1 MINQTRNRN
10 ESERIASR
18 RGGRKKYHG
27 KNQVRP
33 PVGREKQSVGRWGVG
48 AGVGGGGRCGG
59 RALGGRACAQTAG
72 GAAGATRSPAA
83 HSQRP
88 RRSSPAS
95 RSAPP
100 VRAPLASTPRR
111 ALTAHAAGSVRVAA
125 AAARHYLTWSQPLYM
140 SKVLK
145 SVLPIA
151 TARVIPQPIY
161 EPDPSCTPLRV
172 STQTSLTFCA
182 AADRGVCQ

>member
-72 GAAGATRSPAA
+72 GAAGAARSPAA

-111 ALTAHAAGSVRVAA
+111 ALTALAAGSVRAAAA
-125 AAARHYLTWSQPLYM
+125 AAARFHVVPTTLHVQSA
-140 SKVLK
+140 KV
-145 SVLPIA
+145 SA
-151 TARVIPQPIY
+151 SDCDR
-161 EPDPSCTPLRV
+161 ESDP
-172 STQTSLTFCA
+172 
-182 AADRGVCQ
+182 AADLRAGPELHAAQG